1 MACFQLTENYLNMNI
16 KSNLIRNNLAH
27 LVLLVVITKSSIW
40 NIESSSQLVSERRR
54 CHWTE
59 YIWLL

>member
-1 MACFQLTENYLNMNI
+1 MACFQLAENYLNMNI
-16 KSNLIRNNLAH
+16 KSNLIRNNLAY

-59 YIWLL
+59 CIWLL